1 MTLTRRVM
9 PEAREYAQ
17 EGFNEVHITDA
28 AFRARTYKVQLA
40 KKIFAMADLSMFE
53 LRSAPPPPDEN
64 SCFGMRIVFDKS
76 PYPPVEEWRQDTG
89 SMWIGAQSYSFWE
102 FRDFYRETEES
113 RALGIDEAGRAERKR
128 KALERSARFLRER
141 ESESL

>member
-1 MTLTRRVM
+1 MKISRGFRVDLDQVVDFDKDFEATFDIEMTLTKRVM

-28 AFRARTYKVQLA
+28 AFRARTYQVQLA

-53 LRSAPPPPDEN
+53 LRSVTPPPDEN

-76 PYPPVEEWRQDTG
+76 PYPPVE
-89 SMWIGAQSYSFWE
+89 
-102 FRDFYRETEES
+102 
-113 RALGIDEAGRAERKR
+113 
-128 KALERSARFLRER
+128 
-141 ESESL
+141 